1 MSSEEH
7 HLALPKLY
15 GAPAYARPPRS
26 LEILERPLDPDDLPL
41 EHHRSDD
48 EHDLVSRMSG
58 STFAPVLT
66 AAPRTN
72 GHRNGIQARPF
83 RLRALTEKLFRGD

>member
-26 LEILERPLDPDDLPL
+26 LEIIERPLDPDDLPL

-58 STFAPVLT
+58 SAFAPVLT
-66 AAPRTN
+66 APPEGN
-72 GHRNGIQARPF
+72 GHRRAIQGRPF
-83 RLRALTEKLFRGD
+83 RLRALTEKLFRSD